1 MEIYMVLSQKAI
13 KMRKLYGIYAMRKV
27 WCENCSD
34 DDNGKGYLESELKEY
49 FGMHVCNVCA
59 ENFERGRG

>member
-1 MEIYMVLSQKAI
+1 
-13 KMRKLYGIYAMRKV
+13 MRKLYGIYVMMKV
-27 WCENCSD
+27 WCENCG
-34 DDNGKGYLESELKEY
+34 DNNNDKGYLETELKEY